1 MIDATGEAALFAL
14 LDGANKKNVKIIIKR
29 LPKQKLAMFKKS
41 GLYDRIGEEN
51 FFM

>member
-1 MIDATGEAALFAL
+1 MIDATGEAALSAL
-14 LDGANKKNVKIIIKR
+14 LDDAIKSNVKVIIKK
-29 LPKQKLAMFKKS
+29 LPKQKLALFKKS